1 MRDRFAC
8 EVEGMEKTGM
18 DFLFLFLV
26 DVPGDG
32 LVVDEGARVDG
43 IEGESLGVWGVG
55 MGIGLGD
62 FEGRVG

>member
-1 MRDRFAC
+1 
-8 EVEGMEKTGM
+8 MEKTGM

-32 LVVDEGARVDG
+32 LVVDEVARVDG